1 MLMGRIN
8 LISGLLV
15 RPKGPNCFRDAKIHG
30 LENVGAVWRYN
41 PKAWNNNII
50 MREYLHWLNGHINGR
65 SILLLMDNFIAHEL
79 AVKILMD
86 EGK

>member
-15 RPKGPNCFRDAKIHG
+15 RPKGQSYPDAKIYG
-30 LENVGAVWRYN
+30 LENLCSVRRYN

-50 MREYLHWLNGHINGR
+50 MREYLHWLNCHINKR
-65 SILLLMDNFIAHEL
+65 SILLLMDNFSAHEL
-79 AVKILMD
+79 AVKIFMD
-86 EGK
+86 EDK